1 MNFTELYQRIRS
13 IDEGTAPEPTA
24 PGGVIKTKNADGTF
38 SYKPKVPGERLS
50 ATLPGNQ
57 AAKTSDKTDDT
68 KKQPTPANESIE
80 ECGPMGMMGRSS
92 PQGQQDSVTMN
103 ISMNGSGSGGI
114 RDLMNI
120 LRDLEDGPGDGGQ
133 GMDDEMGVIIDKM
146 AGDDGDREMPLIG
159 MDEAEAGGFDQAS
172 TTPDETY
179 QDTEYMTKDLAGG
192 INGPK
197 TMYKHSYRQGDNPMA
212 METLTNRLSNLYQE
226 VKSR

>member
-1 MNFTELYQRIRS
+1 MNFNELFQKMRELDAPVSEELKGGQKELDADKDGDIEADDLKALRAKKEV
-13 IDEGTAPEPTA
+13 DED
-24 PGGVIKTKNADGTF
+24 VVD
-38 SYKPKVPGERLS
+38 
-50 ATLPGNQ
+50 
-57 AAKTSDKTDDT
+57 
-68 KKQPTPANESIE
+68 
-80 ECGPMGMMGRSS
+80 ECGMDMPMPMSS
-92 PQGQQDSVTMN
+92 PKQQDNVTMN

-120 LRDLEDGPGDGGQ
+120 LRDLEDGPGDGGN

-179 QDTEYMTKDLAGG
+179 QDTEYMTKDLSGG

>member
-1 MNFTELYQRIRS
+1 MNFNELFQKMRELDQPVTEEPN
-13 IDEGTAPEPTA
+13 EG
-24 PGGVIKTKNADGTF
+24 NAF
-38 SYKPKVPGERLS
+38 SGALD
-50 ATLPGNQ
+50 
-57 AAKTSDKTDDT
+57 AAKDSGQDEFEVDGKTFQVKEDDV
-68 KKQPTPANESIE
+68 E
-80 ECGPMGMMGRSS
+80 ECGMPMPMSS
-92 PQGQQDSVTMN
+92 PKQQDNVTMN
-103 ISMNGSGSGGI
+103 ISMNGSGAGGI
-114 RDLMNI
+114 RDLMDI
-120 LRDLEDGPGDGGQ
+120 LRDIEDGPDDGGHD
-133 GMDDEMGVIIDKM
+133 MDGEMGIIIDKM
-146 AGDDGDREMPLIG
+146 AGDDGDSGMPLIG

>member
-1 MNFTELYQRIRS
+1 MNFNELFQKMRELDAPVAEELKGGQKKLDQDKDGDIEADDLKALRDKKV
-13 IDEGTAPEPTA
+13 DEEL
-24 PGGVIKTKNADGTF
+24 VD
-38 SYKPKVPGERLS
+38 
-50 ATLPGNQ
+50 
-57 AAKTSDKTDDT
+57 
-68 KKQPTPANESIE
+68 
-80 ECGPMGMMGRSS
+80 ECGMDMPSMGA
-92 PQGQQDSVTMN
+92 PKQQDNVTMN

-120 LRDLEDGPGDGGQ
+120 LRDLEDGPGDGG
-133 GMDDEMGVIIDKM
+133 MDDEMGVIIDKM
-146 AGDDGDREMPLIG
+146 AGDDHDHEVPLIG

-179 QDTEYMTKDLAGG
+179 KDTEYMTKDLSGG

>member
-1 MNFTELYQRIRS
+1 MNFNELFQKMRELDAPVAEELKGGQKKLDQDKDGDIEADDLKALRDKKV
-13 IDEGTAPEPTA
+13 DEE
-24 PGGVIKTKNADGTF
+24 VVD
-38 SYKPKVPGERLS
+38 
-50 ATLPGNQ
+50 
-57 AAKTSDKTDDT
+57 
-68 KKQPTPANESIE
+68 
-80 ECGPMGMMGRSS
+80 ECGMDMPSMGS
-92 PQGQQDSVTMN
+92 PKQQDNVTMN

-120 LRDLEDGPGDGGQ
+120 LRDLEDGPGDGGN

-146 AGDDGDREMPLIG
+146 AGDEGDREMPLIG

-179 QDTEYMTKDLAGG
+179 QDTEYMTKDLSGG

>member
-1 MNFTELYQRIRS
+1 MDLKSLIAKM
-13 IDEGTAPEPTA
+13 TA
-24 PGGVIKTKNADGTF
+24 
-38 SYKPKVPGERLS
+38 
-50 ATLPGNQ
+50 
-57 AAKTSDKTDDT
+57 
-68 KKQPTPANESIE
+68 IE
-80 ECGPMGMMGRSS
+80 EGLEVDPVAYEQDAMTSPGDQMLTGSSMDECGDMPMPGAMAHGD
-92 PQGQQDSVTMN
+92 PKQQDNVTMN

-120 LRDLEDGPGDGGQ
+120 LRDLEDGPGDS
-133 GMDDEMGVIIDKM
+133 GMDGEMGVIIDKM
-146 AGDDGDREMPLIG
+146 AGDDGDSEMPLLG

-197 TMYKHSYRQGDNPMA
+197 DMYKHSYRQGDNPMA

>member
-1 MNFTELYQRIRS
+1 MNFNELFQKMRELDAPVAEELKGGQKKLDQDKDGDIEADDLKALRDKKV
-13 IDEGTAPEPTA
+13 DEEL
-24 PGGVIKTKNADGTF
+24 VD
-38 SYKPKVPGERLS
+38 
-50 ATLPGNQ
+50 
-57 AAKTSDKTDDT
+57 
-68 KKQPTPANESIE
+68 
-80 ECGPMGMMGRSS
+80 ECGMDMPSMGS
-92 PQGQQDSVTMN
+92 PKQQDNVTMN

-120 LRDLEDGPGDGGQ
+120 LRDLEDGPGDGGN

-179 QDTEYMTKDLAGG
+179 QDTEYMTKDLSGG

>member
-1 MNFTELYQRIRS
+1 MNFNELFQKMRELDAPVAEELKGGQKNLDVDKDGDIEADDLKDLRAKKEV
-13 IDEGTAPEPTA
+13 DED
-24 PGGVIKTKNADGTF
+24 VVD
-38 SYKPKVPGERLS
+38 
-50 ATLPGNQ
+50 
-57 AAKTSDKTDDT
+57 
-68 KKQPTPANESIE
+68 
-80 ECGPMGMMGRSS
+80 ECGMDMPSMGS
-92 PQGQQDSVTMN
+92 PKQQDNVTMN

-120 LRDLEDGPGDGGQ
+120 LRDLEDGPDDGGR

-159 MDEAEAGGFDQAS
+159 MGEAEAGGFDQAS

-212 METLTNRLSNLYQE
+212 MEALTNRLSNLYQE